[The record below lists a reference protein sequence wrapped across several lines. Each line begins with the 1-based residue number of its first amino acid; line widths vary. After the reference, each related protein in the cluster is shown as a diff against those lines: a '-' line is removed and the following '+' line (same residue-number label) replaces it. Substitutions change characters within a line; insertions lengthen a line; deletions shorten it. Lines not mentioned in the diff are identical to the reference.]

1 MSKVITGLLPQ
12 RLRYSGGLVGEAK
25 VVIIKERKDACLQG
39 EDENSS
45 KEVDQGSQRKEED
58 EPAQYLG

>member
-12 RLRYSGGLVGEAK
+12 RLRYSRGLVGEAK

-39 EDENSS
+39 KNEDFP
-45 KEVDQGSQRKEED
+45 KEVI
-58 EPAQYLG
+58 